1 MLGVDIEPDVKMALT
16 NITLKDCLLEDNR
29 GGGLAVCLAC
39 YSRGQD
45 WLNAVG
51 PIGINLMNLTIRG
64 GGLTFSEIFPGSD
77 GAINVTGGSI
87 RDAAGSGLV
96 VSSKAVDSAR
106 VSIRDLVIENVST
119 QTDAECCPPSG
130 KGVNPGQRSVPVSLL
145 WRPDHPEDNFFQYG
159 SFHLDNLTVR
169 DERPRPW
176 LQALSSSIHSWQQV
190 SGAVTVANPHGCR
203 EEVQNASSSIAS
215 DVRVTCLK
223 TDEAFPVDST
233 VTLQRLIDA
242 AIDEGK
248 ALRLPASATD
258 LHISAPLNLS
268 RGNILITGPVSGV
281 ARIVQLNSSLPI
293 FAAEGR
299 RGQDNTTIFVRNIT
313 IRRLH
318 FAGSSGGYAVA
329 ASAASDLTVENCSAV
344 TVGLVDLRTVYP
356 INRWDKSKD
365 PAATAGLT
373 SASQL
378 SQRVTVVGNTLRGGG
393 SKSVGVSLQYVQG
406 ANVSGNNVSGYNH
419 GLMWDGG
426 DANPGRGG
434 APDNPRWA
442 RDLVFTNNTVLN
454 SSNGGIWGGMGQG
467 VVVSGNVVDGCGDV
481 CLDAEGSNDVNFTD
495 NVASNARSGVL
506 TVFFNSQHVRFER
519 NTVVQDGTHHPEW
532 KRLLRTCNPTDVGAA
547 NKIAVTLANNHF
559 RYTNATGLG
568 LLLKD
573 AGMVFRFVNNTLE
586 NCVLSFN
593 VNYISD
599 MTESIFIEDNTLSF
613 SRLVSAAPVSTM
625 PLGATTTAPISTGGA
640 TVSVRGN
647 TLVSTIA
654 QPYTAG
660 IEVSQTGYGGGWPRT
675 NGPNGRTVASVIA
688 ANAVKSFATSISF
701 VGNATNTHAVFPA
714 SIRGNTVSG
723 SIVDRS
729 PRGRDILSAS
739 ANRDWDGKAVQVQRF
754 KTR

>member
-1 MLGVDIEPDVKMALT
+1 
-16 NITLKDCLLEDNR
+16 
-29 GGGLAVCLAC
+29 
-39 YSRGQD
+39 
-45 WLNAVG
+45 
-51 PIGINLMNLTIRG
+51 
-64 GGLTFSEIFPGSD
+64 
-77 GAINVTGGSI
+77 
-87 RDAAGSGLV
+87 
-96 VSSKAVDSAR
+96 
-106 VSIRDLVIENVST
+106 
-119 QTDAECCPPSG
+119 
-130 KGVNPGQRSVPVSLL
+130 
-145 WRPDHPEDNFFQYG
+145 
-159 SFHLDNLTVR
+159 
-169 DERPRPW
+169 
-176 LQALSSSIHSWQQV
+176 
-190 SGAVTVANPHGCR
+190 
-203 EEVQNASSSIAS
+203 
-215 DVRVTCLK
+215 
-223 TDEAFPVDST
+223 
-233 VTLQRLIDA
+233 
-242 AIDEGK
+242 
-248 ALRLPASATD
+248 
-258 LHISAPLNLS
+258 
-268 RGNILITGPVSGV
+268 
-281 ARIVQLNSSLPI
+281 
-293 FAAEGR
+293 
-299 RGQDNTTIFVRNIT
+299 
-313 IRRLH
+313 
-318 FAGSSGGYAVA
+318 
-329 ASAASDLTVENCSAV
+329 
-344 TVGLVDLRTVYP
+344 
-356 INRWDKSKD
+356 
-365 PAATAGLT
+365 
-373 SASQL
+373 
-378 SQRVTVVGNTLRGGG
+378 
-393 SKSVGVSLQYVQG
+393 
-406 ANVSGNNVSGYNH
+406 
-419 GLMWDGG
+419 
-426 DANPGRGG
+426 
-434 APDNPRWA
+434 
-442 RDLVFTNNTVLN
+442 
-454 SSNGGIWGGMGQG
+454 
-467 VVVSGNVVDGCGDV
+467 VVDGCGDV

-506 TVFFNSQHVRFER
+506 TVFFNSQHVRFES
-519 NTVVQDGTHHPEW
+519 NTVVQDGKLHPEW